1 MSQDVYVNEL
11 LLMSEID
18 LMSSVHCVLLRVKM
32 KIKKVRSED
41 SKNREGR
48 HVKEL
53 LGKNENLRGHQRKLD
68 VAELPY
74 SI

>member
-1 MSQDVYVNEL
+1 M
-11 LLMSEID
+11 
-18 LMSSVHCVLLRVKM
+18 LLRVKM
-32 KIKKVRSED
+32 KIKKVGSED